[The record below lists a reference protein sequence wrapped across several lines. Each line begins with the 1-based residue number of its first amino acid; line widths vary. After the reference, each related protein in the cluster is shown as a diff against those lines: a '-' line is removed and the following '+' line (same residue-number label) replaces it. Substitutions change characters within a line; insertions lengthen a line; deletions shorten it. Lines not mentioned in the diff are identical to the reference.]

1 MLMPRGE
8 CLVGQFATVI
18 LSVRAAAAG
27 SEQDGLSSF
36 ESERAGCRP
45 RAAAAVGTC
54 PTVSRRKSQASPHA
68 PWLALEPRE
77 RVAWRGLLLSYRSIV
92 SQLDAE
98 LELATGWN
106 LSAFEV
112 LLALSH
118 APGGGMQMSKLA
130 GAVVMSRSG
139 LTRLVDRLEADGLV
153 RRDTGGADPRHVF
166 ACLTEP
172 GREQLAAMIALHVEG
187 IQRCFLDRLGKTHI
201 DALGSAWRALCASD
215 PQLAWSLRVAARE
228 PLEPSP
234 R

>member
-1 MLMPRGE
+1 VTR
-8 CLVGQFATVI
+8 
-18 LSVRAAAAG
+18 
-27 SEQDGLSSF
+27 
-36 ESERAGCRP
+36 
-45 RAAAAVGTC
+45 
-54 PTVSRRKSQASPHA
+54 RRKSETSLHA

-98 LELATGWN
+98 LELATSWN

-118 APGGGMQMSKLA
+118 APGDGMQMSKLA

-153 RRDTGGADPRHVF
+153 RRDTGEADPRQVF
-166 ACLTEP
+166 ACLTER
-172 GREQLAAMIALHVEG
+172 GREQLAVMIALHVEG

-201 DALGSAWRALCASD
+201 DALGAAWRALCGSD

-228 PLEPSP
+228 HASQAGADADL
-234 R
+234 